1 MIVATLRHGQLTIL
15 DRLRETVRLAE
26 GLSPKTGLT
35 VSSKAR
41 ALECLSRFGE
51 RLRDVDASNV
61 RAAGT
66 NTLRRA
72 RREAGF
78 LAEAEAALGHPIEII
93 SGIEEARLIYLGVA
107 HSLPPIEGRRLVV
120 DIGGGSTELI
130 LGQGEQPEAL
140 ESLSMGCVGKTERYF
155 PEGKLTRKAFDRART
170 AAQLKLRPVKAFFRK
185 HGWQEAIGA
194 SGTVRSA
201 EVVARELGILQPEGL
216 TLANVE
222 ELIERMIAQGR
233 IDRLDLPG
241 LNQRRAQV
249 WAGGLSILAEIF
261 ASLGIERMNISD
273 GSLREGLLYDL
284 VGRLQHADARE
295 RTVQALVERYH
306 VDPDQSERAALMAG
320 RLLAQVAK
328 QWKLTD
334 PLDAKLLEWA
344 ARLHEIGLDISH
356 HNFHQHGAYIVEHA
370 DLPGFP
376 RLEQQVLACL
386 IASQRKRPDQD
397 RLDRLPEKKRKRVW
411 RLALLL
417 RLAVLLNRSRS
428 ADLPLD
434 TRVVVGK
441 RSLALSFPDG
451 WLDNNPLTLADLD
464 REVQYLKPTGYRLE
478 VDFSGQQV
486 SASR

>member
-1 MIVATLRHGQLTIL
+1 M
-15 DRLRETVRLAE
+15 
-26 GLSPKTGLT
+26 
-35 VSSKAR
+35 
-41 ALECLSRFGE
+41 
-51 RLRDVDASNV
+51 
-61 RAAGT
+61 
-66 NTLRRA
+66 
-72 RREAGF
+72 
-78 LAEAEAALGHPIEII
+78 
-93 SGIEEARLIYLGVA
+93 
-107 HSLPPIEGRRLVV
+107 

-130 LGQGEQPEAL
+130 LGQGVQPEAL
-140 ESLSMGCVGKTERYF
+140 ESLSMGCVGKTERF
-155 PEGKLTRKAFDRART
+155 FAEGKLTRKAFDRART

-194 SGTVRSA
+194 SGTIRSA
-201 EVVARELGILQPEGL
+201 EAVARELGILQPEGL
-216 TLANVE
+216 TLGNVE
-222 ELIERMIAQGR
+222 ELIERMIGVGR

-241 LNQRRAQV
+241 LSQRRAQV

-261 ASLGIERMNISD
+261 AALGVERMNISD

-320 RLLAQVAK
+320 RLLAQAAK
-328 QWKLTD
+328 PWKLTD

-356 HNFHQHGAYIVEHA
+356 HNFHEHGAYIVEHA

-386 IASQRKRPDQD
+386 IASQRKRPDLD
-397 RLDRLPEKKRKRVW
+397 RLARLPEKKRKRVL

-434 TRVVVGK
+434 TRVVAGK
-441 RSLALSFPDG
+441 RSLG
-451 WLDNNPLTLADLD
+451 PLVPGRLA
-464 REVQYLKPTGYRLE
+464 
-478 VDFSGQQV
+478 GQQPADAGRSRPRDPV
-486 SASR
+486 SETHRLPAGGELLRSAGLGQPLKQRGLRRVRAGIRAGREAVIAAVGAELPGVGIVLKIEFQVGLDPVAV